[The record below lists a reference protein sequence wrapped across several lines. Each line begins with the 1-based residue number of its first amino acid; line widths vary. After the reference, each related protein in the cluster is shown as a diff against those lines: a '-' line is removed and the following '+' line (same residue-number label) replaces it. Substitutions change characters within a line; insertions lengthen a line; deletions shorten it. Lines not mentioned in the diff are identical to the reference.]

1 MEEHSIYITRSTDG
15 MIGRMDIQEL
25 GDEWDLWTTIEHH
38 FPRAWELMDENNI
51 LAVDEDQYDRDVD
64 EIFDYGEDS
73 DLCDWLRTVRVVVRD
88 SNGAQV
94 TAFEGF
100 VEDRQ
105 KLIDRAVDW
114 ATETI
119 EDSGADTA
127 EVQVTIEIGDDEVW
141 SWQDALRTRPVVME
155 VILQDGTRKEE
166 TFSHAYRDYDDDYF
180 FDEAMSL
187 VGGNLAV
194 TQKVADLVREI
205 RVDGR
210 TIYPEESA

>member
-1 MEEHSIYITRSTDG
+1 MEEHSIYIVRKTDG

-25 GDEWDLWTTIEHH
+25 GDEWDLWTTIEHY
-38 FPRAWELMDENNI
+38 FPRAWEMMDEKNI

-73 DLCDWLRTVRVVVRD
+73 DLCDWLETVRVVVRD
-88 SNGAQV
+88 SNGAQ

-100 VEDRQ
+100 DERRHQLV
-105 KLIDRAVDW
+105 IRAVDW

-119 EDSGADTA
+119 EHSGADTA
-127 EVQVTIEIGDDEVW
+127 EVQVTITIGDDEVW
-141 SWQDALRTRPVVME
+141 SWQEALRVRPVVME
-155 VILQDGTRKEE
+155 IILQDGTRKEE
-166 TFSHAYRDYDDDYF
+166 TYSHAYRDYDDDYF

-187 VGGNLAV
+187 VGGKLAV
-194 TQKVADLVREI
+194 TKKVEDLVREI

-210 TIYPEESA
+210 TIYPEGSE